1 MIRIYIPIFLFSLFI
16 SGCFSEEQK
25 QTIKENRLA
34 LGEVKINYYSDK
46 SVTSL
51 EIPPDLT
58 TPSYQNSFRLS
69 EYANVDEN
77 TVNLTNK
84 NINENEGEVLPEIT
98 DIKVIKSGTRKWLLV
113 EKDSETVWNLSK
125 DFLKQSGFAIKKS
138 NKKIGIMETDY
149 LENKPVI
156 PGQSLGLIRSFF
168 ANTID
173 NVSYTL
179 PSVDSYRLRVEPVD
193 KKNTQVYLTLSSMRE
208 VVQGSGKT
216 ESTIWESKE
225 RDVGLET
232 EMLYKLMV
240 YLGSDSAKAKERIL
254 SAKENRKVK
263 VTVLE
268 GINGYSKM
276 VFNLNFIETWDNL
289 AWAIDQLNL
298 ELEDRDIKEKS
309 FYLRAANPKDLGIM
323 SALFGDEPLKNT
335 IQLSVNSLTE
345 NTTEVYFNNIS
356 EKNPSETKDYSQYL
370 FNMISKVFD

>member
-1 MIRIYIPIFLFSLFI
+1 MIRIYISIFLFSLFI

-77 TVNLTNK
+77 MVNLTNK

-156 PGQSLGLIRSFF
+156 PGQSLGFIRSFF